1 MMHNLIALWFTWVR
15 DWGYAG
21 VVAAMAAESSIIP
34 LPSEVVIPPAAYWAS
49 QGKLSLVGVIVA
61 GTLGSY
67 LGATIMYWTS
77 RWLGRPLVLRYG
89 KYVMISPEKL
99 IQSEVFLARYH
110 TGGVFFA
117 RLLPVVRHL
126 IGIPAGI
133 VRLPFGVYSAMT
145 LVGSGLWCTVL
156 ALFGQEVL
164 GAEPN
169 LINDP
174 EAMVRALKAKLM
186 TIVIGIVVLA
196 ALYVAVMFMTRK
208 KAAT

>member
-1 MMHNLIALWFTWVR
+1 MERNIQKNGLVNL
-15 DWGYAG
+15 
-21 VVAAMAAESSIIP
+21 VVAVLVFLAGFGVTVFAGSLAGQAASIF
-34 LPSEVVIPPAAYWAS
+34 L
-49 QGKLSLVGVIVA
+49 GLGVIVA

-174 EAMVRALKAKLM
+174 EAMVRPLKAKLM

>member
-21 VVAAMAAESSIIP
+21 LVASMAAESSIIP

-49 QGKLSLVGVIVA
+49 QGKLNIWAVIIA

-77 RWLGRPLVLRYG
+77 RWLGRPLILRYG

-99 IQSEVFLARYH
+99 IQAETFLARFH

-133 VRLPFGVYSAMT
+133 VRTPFGVYSAMT
-145 LVGSGLWCTVL
+145 LLGSGLWCSVL
-156 ALFGQEVL
+156 AWFGQEVL

-174 EAMVRALKAKLM
+174 NAMVHALKSKLM
-186 TIVIGIVVLA
+186 TIVLGVVVLTL
-196 ALYVAVMFMTRK
+196 LYVAVVFMTRK
-208 KAAT
+208 KS

>member
-21 VVAAMAAESSIIP
+21 LVASMAAESSIIP

-49 QGKLSLVGVIVA
+49 QGKLNIWAVIIA

-77 RWLGRPLVLRYG
+77 RWLGRPLILRYG
-89 KYVMISPEKL
+89 RYVMISPEKL
-99 IQSEVFLARYH
+99 IQAETFLARFH

-133 VRLPFGVYSAMT
+133 VRTPFGVYSAMT
-145 LVGSGLWCTVL
+145 LLGSGLGCSVL
-156 ALFGQEVL
+156 AWFGQEVL

-174 EAMVRALKAKLM
+174 NAMVHALKSKLM
-186 TIVIGIVVLA
+186 TIVLGVVVMTL
-196 ALYVAVMFMTRK
+196 LYVAVVFMTRK
-208 KAAT
+208 KS